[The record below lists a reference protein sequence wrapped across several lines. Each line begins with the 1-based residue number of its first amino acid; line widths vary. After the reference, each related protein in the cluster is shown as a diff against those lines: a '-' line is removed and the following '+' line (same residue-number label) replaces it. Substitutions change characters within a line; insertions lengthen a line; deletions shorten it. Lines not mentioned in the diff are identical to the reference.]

1 MLTKTPIQE
10 NRPMSLIL
18 SEILTLRQHLITLI
32 QSPGLYC
39 PDACVY
45 CQETTI
51 WRYGYYYRKP
61 DRLNHAEQS
70 QNDIPIPRF
79 KCVTCQRTFSTLPEC
94 IAPRRWYPWAIQQA
108 CLWLSLNGWSIRQI
122 QPLFPTARSTLSR
135 WIRWL
140 NNSFSDH
147 HRVLCSE
154 VASMGY
160 YSKLVPFWLHW
171 LDSKTLSHA
180 MVILHQSAVVV
191 P

>member
-18 SEILTLRQHLITLI
+18 SEILTLRQHLITLEHNPEI
-32 QSPGLYC
+32 YC
-39 PDACVY
+39 PDACIY
-45 CQETTI
+45 CQETVI

-61 DRLNHAEQS
+61 DRLNHSEES

-79 KCVTCQRTFSTLPEC
+79 QCAVCRRTFSTLPEC

-108 CLWLSLNGWSIRQI
+108 CLWLSLSGWSIRQI
-122 QPLFPTARSTLSR
+122 HQLLPTARSTLSR
-135 WIRWL
+135 WILRL
-140 NNSFSDH
+140 NESFSEH
-147 HRVLCSE
+147 HHVLCGK
-154 VASMGY
+154 VAAMGY

-180 MVILHQSAVVV
+180 MVILNQSKVIV